1 MTAVTARDDVGT
13 SEEAELALARA
24 GEHDAFASLVTVSGE
39 LVRVAESLEP
49 R

>member
-13 SEEAELALARA
+13 SEEAELALAD
-24 GEHDAFASLVTVSGE
+24 HDAFASLVTVSGG
-39 LVRVAESLEP
+39 LGRVAESLEP